1 MPFDNNY
8 SEALLRHAP
17 AAQTSFTIKELTRLM
32 VLGTSRYLPQVSALY
47 AYENT

>member
-8 SEALLRHAP
+8 SETLQRHAP
-17 AAQTSFTIKELTRLM
+17 TAQTSFTIKV